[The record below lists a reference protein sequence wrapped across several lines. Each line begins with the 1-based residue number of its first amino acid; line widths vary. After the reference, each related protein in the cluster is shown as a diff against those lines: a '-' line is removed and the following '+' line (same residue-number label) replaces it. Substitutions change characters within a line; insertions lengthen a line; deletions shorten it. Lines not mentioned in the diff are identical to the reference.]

1 MRCPSPIR
9 TGHLKVGGAVLA
21 CALMLVAPG
30 CRKRTVLAAPPVIVA
45 PTPETQPPATAPAET
60 KVGPVPDAPPVTTPA
75 PPTPAPKPAPRRSNP
90 APSTP
95 PPENPTPA
103 PPKPPAPQ
111 ISPQLSPGDQAA
123 YERKTNEDIAAAE
136 KNLKQAYGREL
147 NAAQHDLVEKIESF
161 LGQAR
166 EAIRGSDWA
175 RASTLAQKAYVLS
188 VELVNS
194 L

>member
-1 MRCPSPIR
+1 MPCVFLIR
-9 TGHLKVGGAVLA
+9 IQRLKTGGAILA
-21 CALMLVAPG
+21 CLTLLVAPG

-45 PTPETQPPATAPAET
+45 PTAETQPPASVPAET
-60 KVGPVPDAPPVTTPA
+60 KAEPVPDVPAATTPA
-75 PPTPAPKPAPRRSNP
+75 PPTPAPRPPRRSNP

-95 PPENPTPA
+95 PENPAPA

-111 ISPQLSPGDQAA
+111 ISPQLSPGDQAS

-147 NAAQHDLVEKIESF
+147 NAAQHDLVEKIDSF

-166 EAIRGSDWA
+166 EAIRTSDWA
-175 RASTLAQKAYVLS
+175 RASTLAQKAFVLS